1 MLIEGQRPREL
12 HWYHAAPMLF
22 GDWGTSR
29 LYVLGLA
36 FYYTRHASL
45 WFMLA
50 MSVLLIGVGWAYNI
64 ICGIYPD
71 GGGVYSSARH
81 RSPTLAVIGGLLLC
95 ADYLVTAAISALDAF
110 HYLNDQRPELFAL
123 ASLVGIGCINYFGP
137 RKSGTIALVIAVMTV
152 VLTLILGLFT
162 VHSLDHAQ
170 IARPVGNPLSWWAQ
184 FASLILAIS
193 GVEAIA
199 NMTGLM
205 VLPVKRTAAWSIWP
219 VLTEIVILNL
229 VLTVAMLA
237 MPLDVLGG
245 GNAEQAYTLHRDD
258 MLRAIAEYYVG
269 PAFAA
274 GSAIV
279 FALLLLSAANTAI
292 TDLVSI
298 QFMMSRDRELPAPM
312 GLLNAWGMPLI
323 PLALATAVPV
333 ILLIVVSD
341 VEKLADLYAIGVVGA
356 VAINLGTCSTNP
368 QVDLSRFKRI
378 GMGGLAILMIAI
390 WITVAY
396 EKPHALIFAVSI
408 MGAGLAVRYVV
419 RNRVQV
425 REWMLTEFGFQKKLA
440 EEPPVEKVEWTPA
453 VPPKRIVVATP
464 GRLSVFRYALAA
476 AKSRNAELHVL
487 FVRHVA
493 VPVLGTP
500 SKPDVDVDPQARQFF
515 EIVFKEAEAAGITVH
530 CSYFLARNIA
540 KAVVDF
546 AVSHGADAVI
556 LPTSQRGRVWRA
568 MKGNVGRNV
577 ARRLPKNIQL
587 LIHA

>member
-1 MLIEGQRPREL
+1 
-12 HWYHAAPMLF
+12 
-22 GDWGTSR
+22 
-29 LYVLGLA
+29 
-36 FYYTRHASL
+36 
-45 WFMLA
+45 
-50 MSVLLIGVGWAYNI
+50 
-64 ICGIYPD
+64 
-71 GGGVYSSARH
+71 
-81 RSPTLAVIGGLLLC
+81 
-95 ADYLVTAAISALDAF
+95 
-110 HYLNDQRPELFAL
+110 
-123 ASLVGIGCINYFGP
+123 
-137 RKSGTIALVIAVMTV
+137 
-152 VLTLILGLFT
+152 
-162 VHSLDHAQ
+162 
-170 IARPVGNPLSWWAQ
+170 
-184 FASLILAIS
+184 
-193 GVEAIA
+193 
-199 NMTGLM
+199 
-205 VLPVKRTAAWSIWP
+205 

-245 GNAEQAYTLHRDD
+245 GNPEQAYTLHRDD

-323 PLALATAVPV
+323 PLALATAVPAIV
-333 ILLIVVSD
+333 LIAVSD

-368 QVDLSRFKRI
+368 QVELSRFKRF

-396 EKPHALIFAVSI
+396 EKPHALIFALSV

-419 RNRVQV
+419 RNRAQV
-425 REWMLTEFGFQKKLA
+425 REWAVAEFGLQNKIPA
-440 EEPPVEKVEWTPA
+440 EAPAGKIEWTPA
-453 VPPKRIVVATP
+453 VPPKHIVVATP
-464 GRLSVFRYALAA
+464 GRSPVFRFALAE

-487 FVRHVA
+487 FVRHLA

-500 SKPDVDVDPQARQFF
+500 NTPDVDVDPKARRFF
-515 EIVFKEAEAAGITVH
+515 ELVSKEAEAAGVTVH
-530 CSYFLARNIA
+530 CSYVLARNIA

-546 AVSHGADAVI
+546 AVSRSADALI
-556 LPTSQRGRVWRA
+556 LPTPQRGRVWRA
-568 MKGNVGRNV
+568 MKGDVPRNV
-577 ARRLPKNIQL
+577 ARRLPKNIRL
-587 LIHA
+587 LMHA